1 MYLAGFIFVLGC
13 TLAMCV
19 VVALIKLVIAEV
31 GVTFFTIFLIIV
43 SALFLLVIGDKEND
57 E

>member
-19 VVALIKLVIAEV
+19 VVALIKLIIAEV
-31 GVTFFTIFLIIV
+31 GITFFTIFLVII
-43 SALFLLVIGDKEND
+43 SALYLLVMNDKGND

>member
-1 MYLAGFIFVLGC
+1 MYLARFIFVLGC

-19 VVALIKLVIAEV
+19 VVALIKLIIAEV
-31 GVTFFTIFLIIV
+31 GITFFTIFLVII
-43 SALFLLVIGDKEND
+43 SALYLLVMNDKGND